1 MMSKIGV
8 LLMVMAF
15 VVFSLVACG
24 ISADVHY
31 VVVAEKEAIQASV
44 TQLEKDKETAEASV
58 AQLEKDKEAAGASV
72 AQLKKDK
79 EAIQASVA
87 QLEEENKS
95 AIADLMD
102 AQANVQDLKAVH
114 PPKRFK
120 NRSEI
125 ETWLRNDDMSERA
138 GSIYAESWLSKAL
151 EQQARALQDGYL
163 VSADYVGPDEDGV
176 YVVWLSA
183 VAENLNYF
191 SWDPESDEIIFGA
204 NVNPLPL
211 P

>member
-31 VVVAEKEAIQASV
+31 AVVAEKEA
-44 TQLEKDKETAEASV
+44 AEASV

-114 PPKRFK
+114 PPK
-120 NRSEI
+120 
-125 ETWLRNDDMSERA
+125 
-138 GSIYAESWLSKAL
+138 
-151 EQQARALQDGYL
+151 
-163 VSADYVGPDEDGV
+163 
-176 YVVWLSA
+176 
-183 VAENLNYF
+183 
-191 SWDPESDEIIFGA
+191 
-204 NVNPLPL
+204 
-211 P
+211 